1 MGLTKR
7 RILGFLEALSIWK
20 RGQTK
25 GAKSGEMQR
34 LNAEYLNGAIFGTP
48 RGGAVDGGGVT
59 SSTVRG
65 TKTGNKVLSLWKGGK
80 RNGKRR
86 KSNERE
92 EGSGDEGYC

>member
-1 MGLTKR
+1 M
-7 RILGFLEALSIWK
+7 E
-20 RGQTK
+20 
-25 GAKSGEMQR
+25 R
-34 LNAEYLNGAIFGTP
+34 LHLLNIDDLHKVQAYSQLN
-48 RGGAVDGGGVT
+48 RGGGGFDTPGGRSGGGGGVT
-59 SSTVRG
+59 PYITRG